1 MTKRIFKYLLYSF
14 LFSFLSSVTY
24 MLVRHQKYNEM
35 GFRQSSLLLLVL
47 NIVIF
52 ILSLTALLNI
62 KLYIRRNRLTSLLS
76 FITLPFGFLL
86 TILIFIIDF
95 DPPQKRLDVYI
106 FILHSSII
114 FCLALSFN
122 FFKFRRTIDQEL

>member
-1 MTKRIFKYLLYSF
+1 MTKRIFKYLVYSF
-14 LFSFLSSVTY
+14 LLSFLSSVTY
-24 MLVRHQKYNEM
+24 MLVRHRNYNET

-62 KLYIRRNRLTSLLS
+62 KLNIRRHWLTSSLS
-76 FITLPFGFLL
+76 FIGLPFGFLL
-86 TILIFIIDF
+86 TLLVFIIDF
-95 DPPQKRLDVYI
+95 DPPQKRLNDYI

-114 FCLALSFN
+114 FCLALSFS
-122 FFKFRRTIDQEL
+122 FYKFRQTINQEL